1 MTRGRDIFW
10 GLYAAIIPW
19 FSVLV
24 LGRMERYLEK
34 LYYRSFSFFVLYL
47 LFALLF
53 ILLGAVLAV
62 LAARF
67 CSRPAETSRV
77 PMVGLVI
84 GWVSSILII
93 VVFLGFLHSY
103 LGGLLLRYGSRRDF
117 LFAGFYTVVLLWY
130 WKTHTFLSKEE
141 LQKEIE
147 T

>member
-10 GLYAAIIPW
+10 SLYAAVIPW

-77 PMVGLVI
+77 PMIGLVI

-103 LGGLLLRYGSRRDF
+103 LGGLLMRYGSRRDF

>member
-10 GLYAAIIPW
+10 SLYAAVIPW

-47 LFALLF
+47 LFALMF

-77 PMVGLVI
+77 PMIGLVI
-84 GWVSSILII
+84 GWASSILII
-93 VVFLGFLHSY
+93 VVFLSFPRNY

>member
-10 GLYAAIIPW
+10 SLYAAVIPW

>member
-10 GLYAAIIPW
+10 GLYGAILPW

-24 LGRMERYLEK
+24 LGRMEKYLEK
-34 LYYRSFSFFVLYL
+34 LYYRSYSIFPLYL

-53 ILLGAVLAV
+53 IILGATLAVLAV
-62 LAARF
+62 RF

-77 PMVGLVI
+77 PLIGLLI
-84 GWVSSILII
+84 GWASSILII
-93 VVFLGFLHSY
+93 VVFLSFPRNY

-130 WKTHTFLSKEE
+130 WKTHTFVSKEE
-141 LQKEIE
+141 LQKETE
-147 T
+147 A

>member
-53 ILLGAVLAV
+53 ILLGALLQQA
-62 LAARF
+62 
-67 CSRPAETSRV
+67 SRN
-77 PMVGLVI
+77 
-84 GWVSSILII
+84 
-93 VVFLGFLHSY
+93 
-103 LGGLLLRYGSRRDF
+103 
-117 LFAGFYTVVLLWY
+117 
-130 WKTHTFLSKEE
+130 
-141 LQKEIE
+141 Q
-147 T
+147 

>member
-103 LGGLLLRYGSRRDF
+103 LGGLLMRYGSRRDF

>member
-10 GLYAAIIPW
+10 SLYAAVIPW

-62 LAARF
+62 LAVRF